1 MPGDNENIEYD
12 VEALTKEV
20 AGDLFSSEGE
30 TVSEEVAEPKDP
42 NPAALPTDAGDGPSP
57 GTAAF
62 DAMPKAWKK
71 EMEAHWA
78 KLDPEVRK
86 YVNSREA
93 DVSRGIQMYQ
103 QGHSSWNR
111 LLEPYQQIFQAYPN
125 LDPVQLMQG
134 VLNQH
139 LQLAQASPEQKR
151 EIATRMLKAYGL
163 EFPTAAQGEAPQTN
177 AELDTLKQ
185 RLAQVEGLW
194 QAAQRAAQQ
203 TSYQKSLEDVNT
215 FSSDPKNAF
224 WDEVSEDI
232 FVLLKKGAAS
242 TLPEAYELAC
252 LRNPQVR
259 AKMMQTASA
268 PAVPATSPKSNFP
281 NINGNTVA
289 PRSKKMT
296 MDETIGSVIAKHYS
310 PH

>member
-1 MPGDNENIEYD
+1 MPMDNQEVEYD
-12 VEALTKEV
+12 VDALTKEV
-20 AGDLFSSEGE
+20 SGELFPSEGE
-30 TVSEEVAEPKDP
+30 TVSEEVVEPKDP
-42 NPAALPTDAGDGPSP
+42 DPAQLPQNAFDGPSP
-57 GTAAF
+57 ETAAF

-78 KLDPEVRK
+78 KLAPEVRK

-125 LDPVQLMQG
+125 LDPIQLMQG

-139 LQLAQASPEQKR
+139 LQLAQASPDQKR
-151 EIATRMLKAYGL
+151 ELAARMLKAYGL
-163 EFPTAAQGEAPQTN
+163 DFPTDTAAPQPN
-177 AELDTLKQ
+177 AEVEALKV
-185 RLAQVEGLW
+185 RLAQVENMW

-203 TSYQKSLEDVNT
+203 TSYQKSLEEVNT
-215 FSSDPKNAF
+215 FSSDPKNVF
-224 WDEVSEDI
+224 WDEVSEDVL
-232 FVLLKKGAAS
+232 VLLKKGAAS

-252 LRNPQVR
+252 LRNPQVK
-259 AKMMQTASA
+259 AKMLAPSA
-268 PAVPATSPKSNFP
+268 PAAPAQKPASNFP
-281 NINGNTVA
+281 NINGSTVA

-296 MDETIGSVIAKHYS
+296 MDETISSVINKHFS